1 MSVETA
7 PGSAT
12 APASGRQFGEGPLA
26 QVTSAVYCLMTV
38 ELLMLLTSAPGI
50 VPLIL
55 LDRTASNAPLAVACM
70 LPIAPSLSAALF
82 ALRHHRGDLT
92 DLRPAAEFWRGYRLN
107 ALAVLRV
114 WVPWLVGMA
123 VIAENLAHLKASGVP
138 GWWGAVLV
146 VIAVVSLLWMANAL
160 VITSLFSFRTIDVA
174 RLSAYF
180 LGRTRGVTLGNLCL
194 LIVSVGVV
202 DLASEAALAALGVIF
217 GGALL
222 RTAEPLIRQVT
233 EEFTA

>member
-1 MSVETA
+1 MSTH
-7 PGSAT
+7 SAS
-12 APASGRQFGEGPLA
+12 PSASRRQFGEGPLA
-26 QVTSAVYCLMTV
+26 QVTSAIYCLMTV
-38 ELLMLLTSAPGI
+38 ELLMLLTIAPGL

-55 LDRTASNAPLAVACM
+55 LDRIASNAPLAVACM
-70 LPIAPSLSAALF
+70 LPVAPSLSAALF

-107 ALAVLRV
+107 AVSVLRV
-114 WVPWLVGMA
+114 WVPWLVVMA

-146 VIAVVSLLWMANAL
+146 VIAVTSMLWMVNAL
-160 VITSLFSFRTIDVA
+160 VITSLYSFRAIDVA

-180 LGRTRGVTLGNLCL
+180 LGRTKGVTLGNLCL
-194 LIVSVGVV
+194 LVVAVGVI
-202 DLASEAALAALGVIF
+202 DLASEAALAALAVIF
-217 GGALL
+217 AGALL
-222 RTAEPLIRQVT
+222 RTAEPLIRQVK